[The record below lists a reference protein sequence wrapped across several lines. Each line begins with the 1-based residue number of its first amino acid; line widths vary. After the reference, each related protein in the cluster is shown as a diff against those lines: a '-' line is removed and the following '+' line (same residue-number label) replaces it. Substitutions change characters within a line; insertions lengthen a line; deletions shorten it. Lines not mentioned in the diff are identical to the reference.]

1 MIIKLTSEFITL
13 VIQQLISVKAMMYHQ
28 FKMSLLTCLTL
39 AICSFTNQLHAAEPI
54 IWQLWPGE
62 PPGGNVELPPEY
74 NKTKPTD
81 KLVAGRPVFRL
92 TNVSKPELIIFKP
105 KEELATDTALIIAP
119 GGGTS
124 ILGYDL
130 GGTEVAEWFSS
141 IGVTAIV
148 LKYRVP
154 GIAFNKDKKWLAA
167 AQDGQRAVSLVR
179 GRASELGINPNK
191 IGILGFS
198 AGGIPLG
205 YTTVMTE
212 RVYKPVDEYDKISFK
227 ANFAAPISTGGS
239 PPNTILPKD
248 TPPVFMVVAHDDKAR
263 TLGIVETYKALKKAG
278 VSAELHIYESGGHV
292 FGVRKTGLPISN
304 WPQRMKEWMSRLKL
318 L

>member
-1 MIIKLTSEFITL
+1 MEYLLKKVFLLMCVTMI
-13 VIQQLISVKAMMYHQ
+13 
-28 FKMSLLTCLTL
+28 MSFS
-39 AICSFTNQLHAAEPI
+39 AINVHATEPI

-62 PPGGNVELPPEY
+62 TPGGNVELPPEY
-74 NKTKPTD
+74 NKTKAGD
-81 KLVAGRPVFRL
+81 KLVAGRPVIRL
-92 TNVSKPELIIFKP
+92 TNVTKPTLVIYKP
-105 KEELATDTALIIAP
+105 DKEIATGTAIIIAP
-119 GGGTS
+119 GGGHA

-154 GIAFNKDKKWLAA
+154 GRAFNKDKIWLAA

-179 GRASELGINPNK
+179 GRADELGIKPDK

-198 AGGIPLG
+198 AGGTPVVH
-205 YTTVMTE
+205 TTVVTE
-212 RVYKPVDEYDKISFK
+212 RTYEPVDKYDQVSFT

-239 PPNTILPKD
+239 PPNTILPKHI
-248 TPPVFMVVAHDDKAR
+248 PPVFMVVAHNDR
-263 TLGIVETYKALKKAG
+263 NMSLGIIETYKSLKKAG

-292 FGVRKTGLPISN
+292 FGVRKTGLPLSN
-304 WPQRMKEWMSRLKL
+304 WPQRMKEWMIRLKL

>member
-1 MIIKLTSEFITL
+1 M
-13 VIQQLISVKAMMYHQ
+13 SVYSSAN
-28 FKMSLLTCLTL
+28 SS
-39 AICSFTNQLHAAEPI
+39 ADEVHAAEPI
-54 IWQLWPGE
+54 IWQLWPGD
-62 PPGGNVELPPEY
+62 PPGGHIELPPEY
-74 NKTKPTD
+74 NKTKAGD
-81 KLVAGRPVFRL
+81 KLVAGRPIIRL
-92 TNVSKPELIIFKP
+92 TNVTTPQLLIFKP
-105 KEELATDTALIIAP
+105 DKKVDTGTVLIIAP

-130 GGTEVAEWFSS
+130 GGIEVAELFSS
-141 IGVTAIV
+141 MGVTAIM

-179 GRASELGINPNK
+179 GRSDELGINPDK

-198 AGGIPLG
+198 AGGIPLA
-205 YTTVMTE
+205 YTTVIKE
-212 RVYKPVDEYDKISFK
+212 RMYAPVDKYDEFSFT

-239 PPNTILPKD
+239 PPDTVLPKD
-248 TPPVFMVVAHDDKAR
+248 TPPVFMIVAHDDKNR
-263 TLGIVETYKALKKAG
+263 SLSMLNTYIALKKAD

-292 FGVRKTGLPISN
+292 FGVRKTGLPIAN
-304 WPQRMKEWMSRLKL
+304 WPQRMKEWMNRLNL